1 MKKGGLTGN
10 GKWEMAKFIG
20 FPISHLPFPIQDAS
34 FTILLGISS
43 VAREGSTPMPPLTDS
58 DTSVLTA
65 WRTNSRVT
73 AYLVEH
79 LPAAL
84 WDAPLPGAPR
94 RTVRM
99 IAGHLHNARCMWLK
113 TLGEEHGIAIPAS
126 VDRRKVSRHELLS
139 ALKRSSKGIE
149 ALLELGIA
157 AGGHVPPSK
166 GYVWRNLPLDVP
178 HVLTYFVAHEGH
190 HRGQIVMLARQLG
203 HRLPTEISAGL
214 WQWTKR
220 VQEVRRARQ

>member
-1 MKKGGLTGN
+1 MRP
-10 GKWEMAKFIG
+10 AAD
-20 FPISHLPFPIQDAS
+20 SAAA
-34 FTILLGISS
+34 LL
-43 VAREGSTPMPPLTDS
+43 A
-58 DTSVLTA
+58 A

-79 LPAAL
+79 LSQPL
-84 WDAPLPGAPR
+84 WEAPIPGAPR

-113 TLGEEHGIAIPAS
+113 TLGRAHGIAIPAS
-126 VDRRKVSRHELLS
+126 VDRRKVERDELLA
-139 ALKRSSKGIE
+139 ALVRSSAGIE
-149 ALLELGIA
+149 ALLELGIR

-166 GYVWRNLPLDVP
+166 AYVWRNLPLDVP

-190 HRGQIVMLARQLG
+190 HRGQIVMVARQLG
-203 HRLPTEISAGL
+203 HRLPSDVCAGL

-220 VQEVRRARQ
+220 SQEMRR

>member
-1 MKKGGLTGN
+1 
-10 GKWEMAKFIG
+10 
-20 FPISHLPFPIQDAS
+20 
-34 FTILLGISS
+34 
-43 VAREGSTPMPPLTDS
+43 MPPLTDL
-58 DTSVLTA
+58 DATILTA

-84 WDAPLPGAPR
+84 WDAPIPGAPR

-113 TLGEEHGIAIPAS
+113 TLGREHGIAIPAS
-126 VDRRKVSRHELLS
+126 VDRRKVTRRELLS
-139 ALKRSSKGIE
+139 ALKRSSRGIE
-149 ALLELGIA
+149 ALLVLGIA

-166 GYVWRNLPLDVP
+166 AYVWRNLPLDVP

-203 HRLPTEISAGL
+203 HRLPSDVSAGL
-214 WQWTKR
+214 WQWTR
-220 VQEVRRARQ
+220 LL